1 MRTTRSG
8 DGSVGGGGA
17 RDPDPGMGP
26 GKHTLTEALPVQQKL
41 RAAPTTADAV
51 SEVAAE
57 GVSGPGG
64 GLPHLDAIQASFGA
78 HDVTNV
84 RAHND
89 AGARTAN
96 ERMGAEGF
104 ATGHDVAF
112 ASASPSLHTAAHEA
126 AHVVQQRAGVHLKVG
141 VGEAGDAYEKHADHV
156 ADLVVAGKSA
166 ESELSKF
173 GGSGGAGQQHS
184 AAVQQK
190 LKLTGDKANID
201 RALAVMNK
209 GMFGHRAKVDSK
221 GYVTLEPKTVK
232 GKANAQQQAMHD
244 YLNQIIADPADV
256 AVDVESGTKTLVG
269 SYATGKIDMKDIEAM
284 AGGTGATDIGS
295 LIHELVEQYH
305 KQVKKTGYGGET
317 AGAHHEGIEAEN
329 AVNGTVRGPQKVLSA
344 TQHAD
349 GTLDAV
355 VEVPYTYPDGKVVTT
370 TLTIT
375 KNEVLKSEDK
385 VTIPGKTK

>member
-1 MRTTRSG
+1 MRTTRSR
-8 DGSVGGGGA
+8 DGSVGGGSAGDCDG
-17 RDPDPGMGP
+17 RVGP
-26 GKHTLTEALPVQQKL
+26 GKRTLTEALPVQQKL
-41 RAAPTTADAV
+41 RTDPTNADAV
-51 SEVAAE
+51 PKVAAE

-64 GLPHLDAIQASFGA
+64 RLPHLDAIQASFGA

-84 RAHND
+84 QAHDD
-89 AGARTAN
+89 AGARAAN
-96 ERMGAEGF
+96 EHMGAEGF

-126 AHVVQQRAGVHLKVG
+126 AHVVQQRAGVHLKDG
-141 VGEAGDAYEKHADHV
+141 VGKVGDVYEQHADHV

-173 GGSGGAGQQHS
+173 GGAGGTGQPRS
-184 AAVQQK
+184 TAVQQK
-190 LKLTGDKANID
+190 LKLTGDKANIA

-209 GMFGHRAKVDSK
+209 GLFDHTAKVDSK

-244 YLNQIIADPADV
+244 YLTQIIADPADV
-256 AVDVESGTKTLVG
+256 TVGIESGTEAIGG
-269 SYATGKIDMKDIEAM
+269 SYETSKIDIKALETM
-284 AGGTGATDIGS
+284 AGGTGFTDFGS
-295 LIHELVEQYH
+295 LIHELIEQYH
-305 KQVKKTGYGGET
+305 KQVNKKEYGGE
-317 AGAHHEGIEAEN
+317 ADGAHHEGIKAEN
-329 AVNGTVRGPQKVLSA
+329 AVNGTVRGTEKVVSA
-344 TQHAD
+344 TQHED

-375 KNEVLKSEDK
+375 KNNIIKSEDK
-385 VTIPGKTK
+385 VTTPGKTK

>member
-1 MRTTRSG
+1 MKTTRLR
-8 DGSVGGGGA
+8 DGSVGSGGA
-17 RDPDPGMGP
+17 GGRDREMVP
-26 GKHTLTEALPVQQKL
+26 GKRTLTEVLPVQQKL
-41 RAAPTTADAV
+41 RADPTNADV
-51 SEVAAE
+51 VPKVAAE

-64 GLPHLDAIQASFGA
+64 RLPHLETIQTLFGS

-84 RAHND
+84 RAHDD
-89 AGARTAN
+89 AGARAAN

-126 AHVVQQRAGVHLKVG
+126 AHVVQQRAGVHLKGG
-141 VGEAGDAYEKHADHV
+141 VGEVGDAYEQHADRV

-173 GGSGGAGQQHS
+173 GGSGGEGEPQS

-190 LKLTGDKANID
+190 LKLTGDKANIA

-209 GMFGHRAKVDSK
+209 GLFGHTAKVDSK

-244 YLNQIIADPADV
+244 YLNQIIADSADV

-269 SYATGKIDMKDIEAM
+269 SYTTGKIDMKDIETM

-317 AGAHHEGIEAEN
+317 TGAHHEGIDAEN
-329 AVNGTVRGPQKVLSA
+329 AVNGTVRGAQKAVSA

-349 GTLDAV
+349 GTIDAV
-355 VEVPYTYPDGKVVTT
+355 VEVPYMYPDGKVVTT

-375 KNEVLKSEDK
+375 KSEVITSKDK
-385 VTIPGKTK
+385 VTTPGKTK